1 MKKLCLILVHVV
13 GVTAISLSSMY
24 FAMSDEDRKKL
35 KDKFCDMKKCKSCC
49 CDNCA
54 GKESN

>member
-1 MKKLCLILVHVV
+1 MKKLGLILVHVV

-49 CDNCA
+49 
-54 GKESN
+54 